1 MTIECPR
8 LKSKSSYIR
17 LETEIEPY
25 IEQAESNY
33 LDKYIK
39 SNRAISGITQKMGIE
54 LRRVYGQIVE
64 VKISKD
70 LQGDVLIFQ
79 KNIRK
84 MSHIN

>member
-1 MTIECPR
+1 M
-8 LKSKSSYIR
+8 
-17 LETEIEPY
+17 
-25 IEQAESNY
+25 
-33 LDKYIK
+33 
-39 SNRAISGITQKMGIE
+39 KMGIE
-54 LRRVYGQIVE
+54 LRRVYGQIIE